1 MWGFISTEAC
11 YQTNFNTSF
20 STTRSDVLIHL
31 AQWQYWWWFWF
42 AFLWSFYY
50 LIISKIVRFRTLKMK
65 PKIVTSFRP
74 HGKWGDFLAAIVPI
88 LWCMNILAN
97 SNFILRLI
105 EWQSETNLFT
115 IRIRA
120 RQWYWV
126 YKIDLKNFF
135 SIININ
141 KNIGRNKWLQNNS
154 VSDNITFKGVAILN
168 KKNSNKLLLTYWNE
182 LNLKHS
188 NVIKS
193 NFITN
198 LENNNQIANKMTKK
212 FFNINHFFYSLKI
225 KSLNT
230 NINTNVNNSTSIKFL
245 TGNSNNN
252 NFFFNFKKRQFL
264 NVNNIG
270 EGNAVYY
277 FDFLE
282 NSRFLK
288 VVFGQKLPFR
298 LIKSNFSYL
307 EKVALFDLKFNS
319 IENQFKNKDLFNT
332 NFLVIK
338 QKKYTKKN
346 SLISFSKNN
355 IKKSVFLFNNRIF
368 LEASDEIINFY
379 KLIKKN
385 KNHSDLI
392 ASTLNRRLLR
402 TKKTLTIPAHIN
414 LSLITSSFDIVHSW
428 FIPGLGLKLDCVP
441 GRSTHHSFY
450 VDSVGFYYG
459 QCAEICGRYHHHMPI
474 RICALPFEHFL
485 IWWQNFGL
493 IKVCNFNLK
502 KKDATIFFFRKF
514 CW

>member
-1 MWGFISTEAC
+1 
-11 YQTNFNTSF
+11 
-20 STTRSDVLIHL
+20 
-31 AQWQYWWWFWF
+31 
-42 AFLWSFYY
+42 
-50 LIISKIVRFRTLKMK
+50 MK

-74 HGKWGDFLAAIVPI
+74 HGKWGDFLAAIVPV
-88 LWCMNILAN
+88 LWCLNILAN

-135 SIININ
+135 SILNVNKSMGRDKWVHSNLESKLNSFKTISIINR
-141 KNIGRNKWLQNNS
+141 KHLNNS
-154 VSDNITFKGVAILN
+154 SLN
-168 KKNSNKLLLTYWNE
+168 FWNE
-182 LNLKHS
+182 LLLKNNNVSKTSFVVNFEKKDKFSLKNSS
-188 NVIKS
+188 NILKYNDV
-193 NFITN
+193 FN
-198 LENNNQIANKMTKK
+198 LENNLLLKLRLNSINVSNSNSFYKLN
-212 FFNINHFFYSLKI
+212 FNINQNYLLNI
-225 KSLNT
+225 KDTFTVNLYKNDY
-230 NINTNVNNSTSIKFL
+230 ILNNSSFL
-245 TGNSNNN
+245 
-252 NFFFNFKKRQFL
+252 
-264 NVNNIG
+264 
-270 EGNAVYY
+270 
-277 FDFLE
+277 FDFSESSRHLK
-282 NSRFLK
+282 NS
-288 VVFGQKLPFR
+288 FGQKLPFR
-298 LIKSNFSYL
+298 LIKTNFTLNNEGSIFIKKFNNTENSFKNRDLFSSNFL
-307 EKVALFDLKFNS
+307 
-319 IENQFKNKDLFNT
+319 T
-332 NFLVIK
+332 IK

-346 SLISFSKNN
+346 NLVNFQNKSLKS
-355 IKKSVFLFNNRIF
+355 SVFLFNNKVFI
-368 LEASDEIINFY
+368 EAKNELFNYY

-414 LSLITSSFDIVHSW
+414 LSIITSSFDIVHSW

-450 VDSVGFYYG
+450 VDNVGFYYG

-493 IKVCNFNLK
+493 IKIYNLGLK
-502 KKDATIFFFRKF
+502 KKNSNIFYFRKF

>member
-1 MWGFISTEAC
+1 
-11 YQTNFNTSF
+11 
-20 STTRSDVLIHL
+20 
-31 AQWQYWWWFWF
+31 
-42 AFLWSFYY
+42 
-50 LIISKIVRFRTLKMK
+50 MK
-65 PKIVTSFRP
+65 PKISTSFRP

-135 SIININ
+135 SVLNIN
-141 KNIGRNKWLQNNS
+141 KNIGRNKWYQSNLIDNNS
-154 VSDNITFKGVAILN
+154 SLKNISILN
-168 KKNSNKLLLTYWNE
+168 NKIYNKSILLHWNE
-182 LNLKHS
+182 LNLKYNNIKKTNFLINIENKNNIVK
-188 NVIKS
+188 NVK
-193 NFITN
+193 NF
-198 LENNNQIANKMTKK
+198 
-212 FFNINHFFYSLKI
+212 
-225 KSLNT
+225 T
-230 NINTNVNNSTSIKFL
+230 NINSYFSSLKNKYKNTQNTVNNDLFL
-245 TGNSNNN
+245 REKNIYFLKYKRESFFNLKINQSNL
-252 NFFFNFKKRQFL
+252 NFF
-264 NVNNIG
+264 
-270 EGNAVYY
+270 
-277 FDFLE
+277 DFSD

-288 VVFGQKLPFR
+288 INFGQKLPFR
-298 LIKSNFSYL
+298 LT
-307 EKVALFDLKFNS
+307 KFNLS
-319 IENQFKNKDLFNT
+319 LSQNSLFNIKFNNEESLLRNRDLFNT
-332 NFLVIK
+332 NYLVIK

-346 SLISFSKNN
+346 NLVNFTKNN
-355 IKKSVFLFNNRIF
+355 LKKSVFLFNNKIF
-368 LEASDEIINFY
+368 LEAKEELLNYY

-392 ASTLNRRLLR
+392 ASTLNKRLLR

-450 VDSVGFYYG
+450 IDNVGFYYG

-493 IKVCNFNLK
+493 IKLCNYNLK
-502 KKDATIFFFRKF
+502 KKDSTIFFFRKF